1 MEQMIRRV
9 ESPYRTQNRRNE
21 PTEKMLKYWSKF
33 VIQTIISAVILVTFL
48 YCRSVNA
55 ITTSAFW
62 EKTTAILENDISVED
77 MRNGIEKGMEYVKV
91 IIPKILE
98 TEENVNDDVNRE
110 DKEINK
116 VEENGINLEQNSEND
131 ETTQDMTQE
140 EKDIYD
146 ILKVMTV
153 LRPVNGE
160 VSSQFGARID
170 PITKTDG
177 THTGVDYAVVVGTQ
191 VKSAITGTVIEVQ
204 KNNASFGNFVRIKNS
219 DIVTTYAHCST
230 IKVKEGDKVKQGD
243 IIALSGNTGKTSG
256 PHLHFEVKKDG
267 RLIDPE
273 KLTG

>member
-1 MEQMIRRV
+1 MEQTIRRV
-9 ESPYRTQNRRNE
+9 ESPYRTQSRKNE
-21 PTEKMLKYWSKF
+21 STEKIFRYWSKF

-48 YCRSVNA
+48 YCRSVSA

-77 MRNGIEKGMEYVKV
+77 MKNGIEKGIEYVKV

-98 TEENVNDDVNRE
+98 TEEIIDGDV
-110 DKEINK
+110 DKESEEVNK
-116 VEENGINLEQNSEND
+116 VDGSEIESEQNSENN
-131 ETTQDMTQE
+131 ETKQDMTQE
-140 EKDIYD
+140 EKDIYS
-146 ILKVMTV
+146 ILKVTTV

-160 VSSQFGARID
+160 VSSKFGDRID
-170 PITKTDG
+170 PITKKEG
-177 THTGVDYAVVVGTQ
+177 THTGVDYAVAVGTQ

-243 IIALSGNTGKTSG
+243 IVALSGNTGKTSG

-273 KLTG
+273 KLTS

>member
-110 DKEINK
+110 DEEINK

-160 VSSQFGARID
+160 VSSQFGDRID

-273 KLTG
+273 KLTS